1 MSSAM
6 AVPAPGAAVPARR
19 HNRRPVLHPRVAD
32 IAAVAVGLG
41 LGASAALPLSN
52 TSLSALKAPGAWA
65 ILAGDVTAMTGTYL
79 LLVMVLLAARIAPL
93 EKVLGQDKL
102 VRWHRRLS
110 SAPLLL
116 LTAHAVLTT
125 LGYAESAHV
134 GLMGEAGSLIT
145 TMRWVLAAVVAYA
158 MFVLIAGA
166 SIRAVRRR
174 FNYDT
179 WWVIHLYTY
188 LALAFSVP
196 HQIFEGTDFVGH
208 PWAKVAWALLWLAT
222 AGVVIVYRLGLPA
235 WRSLRHQLRVAW
247 VKPEGHGVYA
257 VVLEGRRL
265 ERLRVAGGQYFAW
278 RFMTRGL
285 WWHAHPF
292 SISAVPA
299 PPYLRVTLKVQG
311 DATAA
316 IVGLRPGTRV
326 AVEGPYGAFT
336 SQARTRRKVA
346 LVAAGLGVTPVRALL
361 EDLPTGVDPVVLH
374 RATSEAHLVHQDELK
389 ALVATHHG
397 RWVPLVGPRDRH
409 PLHDP
414 RYLHR
419 LIPDIATRD
428 LYICG
433 PDDFSEGVAQAA
445 QALGTAPEAVHRESF
460 EF

>member
-1 MSSAM
+1 
-6 AVPAPGAAVPARR
+6 
-19 HNRRPVLHPRVAD
+19 VAD

-208 PWAKVAWALLWLAT
+208 PWA
-222 AGVVIVYRLGLPA
+222 
-235 WRSLRHQLRVAW
+235 
-247 VKPEGHGVYA
+247 
-257 VVLEGRRL
+257 
-265 ERLRVAGGQYFAW
+265 
-278 RFMTRGL
+278 
-285 WWHAHPF
+285 
-292 SISAVPA
+292 
-299 PPYLRVTLKVQG
+299 
-311 DATAA
+311 
-316 IVGLRPGTRV
+316 
-326 AVEGPYGAFT
+326 
-336 SQARTRRKVA
+336 
-346 LVAAGLGVTPVRALL
+346 
-361 EDLPTGVDPVVLH
+361 
-374 RATSEAHLVHQDELK
+374 
-389 ALVATHHG
+389 
-397 RWVPLVGPRDRH
+397 
-409 PLHDP
+409 
-414 RYLHR
+414 
-419 LIPDIATRD
+419 
-428 LYICG
+428 
-433 PDDFSEGVAQAA
+433 
-445 QALGTAPEAVHRESF
+445 
-460 EF
+460 